1 MKLVTFSGRGSTR
14 TTTRPDFSNDTT
26 CMQVYQAHFGCTP
39 VVVPSYS
46 DSRNRSQS
54 YRRPRCYNA
63 VFTRAWH
70 GARTSRPATTYC
82 LVCGVGAVSN
92 RPAPQSR
99 FQEVALLRGE
109 QVEDIQVVAMLVRRC
124 IAGDAAA
131 WEEIVQTYNRRIYNI
146 CYRFAG
152 SADDAQ
158 DLTQDVFIKM
168 YRTLSSYDSSKG
180 AFVTWVTT
188 ITRNLLVDH
197 FRKTKQDRMTDSMDT
212 TASDHEDAQPLSEQI
227 PDQSAPP
234 DARVRS
240 REVSETV
247 HQALAKLSPELRE
260 ALILRDLQDM
270 DYREIATVLRVPE
283 GTVKSRINRGRAEL
297 ARLLQRTYRQV
308 M

>member
-1 MKLVTFSGRGSTR
+1 
-14 TTTRPDFSNDTT
+14 
-26 CMQVYQAHFGCTP
+26 
-39 VVVPSYS
+39 
-46 DSRNRSQS
+46 
-54 YRRPRCYNA
+54 
-63 VFTRAWH
+63 
-70 GARTSRPATTYC
+70 
-82 LVCGVGAVSN
+82 
-92 RPAPQSR
+92 
-99 FQEVALLRGE
+99 
-109 QVEDIQVVAMLVRRC
+109 VEDVQVVAMLVRRC

-152 SADDAQ
+152 SSDDAQ
-158 DLTQDVFIKM
+158 DLTQEVFIKM
-168 YRTLSSYDSSKG
+168 YRTLPSYDHTKG

-212 TASDHEDAQPLSEQI
+212 VASEHEDAQPLSEQI

-247 HQALAKLSPELRE
+247 
-260 ALILRDLQDM
+260 QDM
-270 DYREIATVLRVPE
+270 DYKEIAAVLKVPE